1 MVKVFCF
8 TALIVSDAPP
18 QLGQS
23 LTLSQAQ
30 AIHLRHLILS
40 PRPKGMEVE

>member
-1 MVKVFCF
+1 MVKDFCF
-8 TALIVSDAPP
+8 TALIVADTPP

-30 AIHLRHLILS
+30 AILLRHPILL
-40 PRPKGMEVE
+40 PRPKGMEID